1 MISTLIFSIV
11 KLILGISAVVF
22 GLIAGMILLGV
33 SLPSG
38 IYHQIGRLCQYI
50 GELWKR

>member
-1 MISTLIFSIV
+1 MISTLIFWIV
-11 KLILGISAVVF
+11 KLLLGIFAVVF

-38 IYHQIGRLCQYI
+38 IYHQLGRFCSFVI
-50 GELWKR
+50 KKCN